1 MNKNVLVEQINS
13 SFQILTDKPA
23 NVLKRIK
30 GVVSDNKSNRNGRV
44 YPMSLWQ
51 NVVNSDYVKEM
62 INNHS
67 LFGEADHP
75 ETRLE
80 ISLQNVSHAINDLW
94 IEGDK
99 VLAVIDILPTPMGK
113 IISELLDYGTNIGIS
128 SRGAG
133 TVLRDN
139 SVDPDDY
146 QFVTFDFVARPSCE
160 AARLNTILES
170 ASIEAK
176 NTKDDEINS
185 LLESYKSELNESTLD
200 NNKLANE
207 MFEIVKK
214 YFECHPHAS
223 QANAHVDFDEYN
235 SLKYMFSINSSYRN
249 TDVYYYISMSENNAN
264 DKINEFRNETKK
276 LLKSYGF
283 NRVKFNFSVVKNNYT
298 TWERDIQVENRK
310 AIREIYFDKTDKIT
324 ESEEIWKLEIMVNG
338 ELNYSNKL
346 SIKQV
351 GEILE
356 HAEGVKPLP
365 KDFFG
370 DEEGIPFNQEERF
383 DDCEKI
389 KRNDKL
395 TEGRVLDI
403 VEARKL
409 LNDTD
414 AEGLDMVLDDLHGKV
429 DLEKDSLVTIEDLV
443 HDSVYKY
450 NEANSFSEYED
461 EEFYGR
467 EYNARNIYKVILK
480 MYGRDKMSESDLF
493 ESIRDS
499 YINDT
504 VKELLN

>member
-13 SFQILTDKPA
+13 NFQVLPNKPA

-30 GVVSDNKSNRNGRV
+30 GIVSDNKSNRNGRV

-160 AARLNTILES
+160 AARLNMILES
-170 ASIEAK
+170 ASIEAQ
-176 NTKDDEINS
+176 NTKDDEINN
-185 LLESYKSELNESTLD
+185 LLESYKSGLNESIKLTPAEEEALEYVLD
-200 NNKLANE
+200 ACGDANDFEGMAQSELLRYKEENNVDINISNVIQAMVDTIGYGSGE
-207 MFEIVKK
+207 EDFEDDEEF
-214 YFECHPHAS
+214 FEGVNLKEE
-223 QANAHVDFDEYN
+223 QEYN
-235 SLKYMFSINSSYRN
+235 IKFANHFSDSVICTWKATSPEKA
-249 TDVYYYISMSENNAN
+249 VE
-264 DKINEFRNETKK
+264 EF
-276 LLKSYGF
+276 
-283 NRVKFNFSVVKNNYT
+283 
-298 TWERDIQVENRK
+298 
-310 AIREIYFDKTDKIT
+310 
-324 ESEEIWKLEIMVNG
+324 LEINPK
-338 ELNYSNKL
+338 YKNKGK
-346 SIKQV
+346 IV
-351 GEILE
+351 
-356 HAEGVKPLP
+356 AEPKKP
-365 KDFFG
+365 
-370 DEEGIPFNQEERF
+370 
-383 DDCEKI
+383 
-389 KRNDKL
+389 L

-409 LNDTD
+409 LSDTD

-450 NEANSFSEYED
+450 NEANSLPDYEN
-461 EEFYGR
+461 EEFYGK
-467 EYNARNIYKVILK
+467 EYSARNIYRVILK
-480 MYGRDKMSESDLF
+480 MYGRDNMNESDLL
-493 ESIRDS
+493 ESIRDE

-504 VKELLN
+504 VKELLS

>member
-13 SFQILTDKPA
+13 NFQVLPNKPA

-30 GVVSDNKSNRNGRV
+30 GVVSDNKSNRNGRI

-99 VLAVIDILPTPMGK
+99 VMAIIDILPTPMGK

-176 NTKDDEINS
+176 NTKDDEINN
-185 LLESYKSELNESTLD
+185 LLESYKSSLNE
-200 NNKLANE
+200 NK
-207 MFEIVKK
+207 
-214 YFECHPHAS
+214 
-223 QANAHVDFDEYN
+223 DEE
-235 SLKYMFSINSSYRN
+235 
-249 TDVYYYISMSENNAN
+249 V
-264 DKINEFRNETKK
+264 
-276 LLKSYGF
+276 
-283 NRVKFNFSVVKNNYT
+283 
-298 TWERDIQVENRK
+298 
-310 AIREIYFDKTDKIT
+310 
-324 ESEEIWKLEIMVNG
+324 WKLDITVNG
-338 ELNYSNKL
+338 ELNYSNRL
-346 SIKQV
+346 SIKQI
-351 GEILE
+351 EDILE
-356 HAEGVKPLP
+356 HAKDVKPLP
-365 KDFFG
+365 KDFYG
-370 DEEGIPFNQEERF
+370 DEEGTPFNRRKRF
-383 DDCEKI
+383 DDGVKI
-389 KRNDKL
+389 SRKDKINESDFVPDEDPMSYFDNGKFNYRGKEYGSEEDFWADYEYDLAASKQANTDEDKL
-395 TEGRVLDI
+395 DRAIDMAISENIGNENSISGLILSTKMHYCGD
-403 VEARKL
+403 ARAHYDGDATDEEIADKL
-409 LNDTD
+409 KHELENRGFDYI
-414 AEGLDMVLDDLHGKV
+414 DDL
-429 DLEKDSLVTIEDLV
+429 L
-443 HDSVYKY
+443 
-450 NEANSFSEYED
+450 
-461 EEFYGR
+461 
-467 EYNARNIYKVILK
+467 
-480 MYGRDKMSESDLF
+480 

-504 VKELLN
+504 VKELLS

>member
-13 SFQILTDKPA
+13 NFQILADKPA

-30 GVVSDNKSNRNGRV
+30 GVVSDNKSNRNGRI

-99 VLAVIDILPTPMGK
+99 VMAIIDILPTPMGK

-176 NTKDDEINS
+176 NTKDDEINN
-185 LLESYKSELNESTLD
+185 LLESYKSSLNE
-200 NNKLANE
+200 NK
-207 MFEIVKK
+207 
-214 YFECHPHAS
+214 
-223 QANAHVDFDEYN
+223 DEE
-235 SLKYMFSINSSYRN
+235 
-249 TDVYYYISMSENNAN
+249 V
-264 DKINEFRNETKK
+264 
-276 LLKSYGF
+276 
-283 NRVKFNFSVVKNNYT
+283 
-298 TWERDIQVENRK
+298 
-310 AIREIYFDKTDKIT
+310 
-324 ESEEIWKLEIMVNG
+324 WKLDIIVNG
-338 ELNYSNKL
+338 ELNYSNRL
-346 SIKQV
+346 SIKQI
-351 GEILE
+351 EDILG
-356 HAEGVKPLP
+356 HAKDVKPLP
-365 KDFFG
+365 KDFYG
-370 DEEGIPFNQEERF
+370 DDDEGVSFNQEERF
-383 DDCEKI
+383 DDGVKTSRKDKI
-389 KRNDKL
+389 NESDFVPNEDPMNYFKNGKFNYRDKEYSSEEDFYADYEFDL
-395 TEGRVLDI
+395 
-403 VEARKL
+403 AASKQA
-409 LNDTD
+409 NTD
-414 AEGLDMVLDDLHGKV
+414 
-429 DLEKDSLVTIEDLV
+429 
-443 HDSVYKY
+443 
-450 NEANSFSEYED
+450 ED
-461 EEFYGR
+461 ELER
-467 EYNARNIYKVILK
+467 AVEMAVSENIGYENNISSLIHDTRAHYHGDADITDEEIADRLK
-480 MYGRDKMSESDLF
+480 HELENRGFDYIDDLF

-504 VKELLN
+504 VKELLS